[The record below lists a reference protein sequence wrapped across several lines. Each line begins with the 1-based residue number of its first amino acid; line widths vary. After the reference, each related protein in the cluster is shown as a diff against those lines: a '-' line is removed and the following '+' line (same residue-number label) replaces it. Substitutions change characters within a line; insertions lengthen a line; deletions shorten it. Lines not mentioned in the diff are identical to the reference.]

1 MRKCQRGFTLL
12 ETLVTA
18 GIAGTLAAVTVPSLS
33 AAVNAHRLN
42 ASLRST
48 VGTIRVTRSAAIARN
63 VQGRVTVSGDGK
75 TLTVEVNRLATGW
88 TAIGTPRVLEGGV
101 SVASVSPANGL
112 VFSTQGTVANQ
123 VTVTL
128 QNARGDTRQ
137 LTIALL
143 GAVEVS

>member
-1 MRKCQRGFTLL
+1 MSRVHCLCLPGLL
-12 ETLVTA
+12 LSLTTAPPVTA
-18 GIAGTLAAVTVPSLS
+18 QRPAVPLATFTGT
-33 AAVNAHRLN
+33 AHDM
-42 ASLRST
+42 
-48 VGTIRVTRSAAIARN
+48 
-63 VQGRVTVSGDGK
+63 DGK